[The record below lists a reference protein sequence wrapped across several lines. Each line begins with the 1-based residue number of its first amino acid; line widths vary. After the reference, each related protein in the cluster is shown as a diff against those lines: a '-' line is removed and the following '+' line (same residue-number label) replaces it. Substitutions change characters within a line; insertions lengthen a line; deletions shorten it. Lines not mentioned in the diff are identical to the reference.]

1 MDAKALEHVKLQQS
15 DGIAELTISR
25 PKALNALN
33 RRVLGDLEAAV
44 DHLAADPA
52 LRCVIITGDGDKAF
66 VAGADIAEMATMTP
80 LDSEAFVALGHR
92 VFRKLE
98 ELPVPVLAAVNGFA
112 LGGGCELVLACDV
125 VYASSKAKFG
135 QPEVKLGLIPGFG
148 GSVRLARKTGF
159 GAAAEW
165 IYSGEIYDAAQA
177 KAIGLVRDVVAPEEL
192 MPKVRALAKTIAQ
205 RAPLAVRAAKRVL
218 VGGAGTDVVTALAL
232 ERGVFAGLFA
242 TEDLKEGT
250 AAFVEKR
257 EARWK
262 AR

>member
-1 MDAKALEHVKLQQS
+1 MDVKALEHVKLQLA

-44 DHLAADPA
+44 DHLAADPT

-66 VAGADIAEMATMTP
+66 VAGADIAEMANMTP

-165 IYSGEIYDAAQA
+165 IYTGEIYDAAQA

-192 MPKVRALAKTIAQ
+192 MTKVRALAKTIAQ

-218 VGGAGTDVVTALAL
+218 VGGAGTDVVTAFAL

-242 TEDLKEGT
+242 TEDLREGT

-257 EARWK
+257 EPRWK

>member
-232 ERGVFAGLFA
+232 ERGVFASLFA